1 MEPFKNQL
9 GPAIVRDTGHHL
21 ARVAE
26 DFDRRRFERLALDG
40 LEALEL
46 KARVVHIGRALEAV
60 LPPNF
65 ARAASVL
72 ERSLAPARDDDDLS
86 ALQTSDQGLAGWA
99 IWPMTDFVARVGLT
113 TPERAL
119 QALHALTQR
128 FTAEYAVRPFLL
140 EHCELTFAVLRRWLR
155 DPSPHVRR
163 LVSEGSRP
171 RLPWGMQLKFLMRD
185 PQPTLP
191 LLEALQDDPSE
202 YVRRSV
208 ANHLNDIA
216 KDHPGVVA
224 DWLAAHLPSA
234 SRERRAMLKH
244 ASRTLVKK
252 GEPRVL
258 KAWGIGTPLRGEVQ
272 FSMAPKLVAVGG
284 AVQLRVTLR
293 SLAKQAQKLVIDYA
307 VHHQKANGGT
317 SPKVRKGWALE
328 LGPHEQRQLT
338 KSHSLQKVST
348 RRYYPGKHAVDLL
361 VNGKVVAKAAF
372 KLKG

>member
-1 MEPFKNQL
+1 MAEPFKNLL
-9 GPAIVRDTGHHL
+9 GVAIVCDTGHHL
-21 ARVAE
+21 ARVAPE
-26 DFDRRRFERLALDG
+26 FDRRRFERLAIAG
-40 LEALEL
+40 LEELEL
-46 KARVVHIGRALEAV
+46 KARVVHIGRALEAA
-60 LPPNF
+60 LPTDF

-86 ALQTSDQGLAGWA
+86 ALQTSEAGLAGWA
-99 IWPMTDFVARVGLT
+99 TWPMTDFVARCGLAM
-113 TPERAL
+113 PERAL

-128 FTAEYAVRPFLL
+128 FTAEYAIRPFLM
-140 EHCELTFAVLRRWLR
+140 EHAELTFAALRRWLH

-171 RLPWGMQLKFLMRD
+171 RLPWGMQLKFLIHD

-224 DWLAAHLPSA
+224 DWLASHLPNA

-258 KAWGIGTPLRGEVQ
+258 KLWGIGTPLRGEVQ
-272 FSMAPKLVAVGG
+272 FSLTPKLAAVGG
-284 AVQLRVTLR
+284 SVQLAVTLR
-293 SLAKQAQKLVIDYA
+293 STAKQAQKLVIDYA
-307 VHHQKANGGT
+307 VHHRKANGGT
-317 SPKVRKGWALE
+317 SPKVRKGWAIE
-328 LGPHEQRQLT
+328 LGPHEQRRLT
-338 KSHSLQKVST
+338 RSHSLAKVTT
-348 RRYYPGKHAVDLL
+348 RRYYPGKHAVDLR
-361 VNGKVVAKAAF
+361 VNGKVVAQAAF
-372 KLKG
+372 TLR